1 MPLPQTRTPSRQAP
15 ARIDRGQSSGQ
26 QANAPSNRQARALE
40 AHPVQGRTGGFRS
53 RLHFLGAFVREPF
66 TVGAIWPSSSALAR
80 LVVNSCD
87 VQPGGTV
94 VELGPGTGAFTELM
108 LKRLKRSGR
117 LICVEIN
124 RTNAAVLRR
133 RFPECEIINDSAENL
148 PRYLDRGQANCI
160 ISGLAWGNMLPRLQ
174 NRILAAILRTLAP
187 GGQFVGFAYLHAAWY
202 PTTQRFRRRLRER
215 FARVKTTPVIWR
227 NLPPAF
233 VYQCWR
239 D

>member
-1 MPLPQTRTPSRQAP
+1 M
-15 ARIDRGQSSGQ
+15 
-26 QANAPSNRQARALE
+26 
-40 AHPVQGRTGGFRS
+40 QGRPGGLRS
-53 RLHFLGAFVREPF
+53 RLRFLGAFVREPF
-66 TVGAIWPSSSALAR
+66 TVGAIWPSSKALAR
-80 LVVNSCD
+80 LVVNSCEI
-87 VQPGGTV
+87 QPGGTV
-94 VELGPGTGAFTELM
+94 IELGPGTGAFTELL
-108 LKRLKRSGR
+108 LKRMKRRGR
-117 LICVEIN
+117 FIGVEIN

-133 RFPECEIINDSAENL
+133 RFPECEIIHDSAEYL
-148 PRYLDRGQANCI
+148 PRYVDRGEAHCI

-174 NRILAAILRTLAP
+174 DRILAAILRALAP
-187 GGQFVGFAYLHAAWY
+187 SGQFVGFAYLHAAWY

>member
-1 MPLPQTRTPSRQAP
+1 VLEPRPF
-15 ARIDRGQSSGQ
+15 RGR
-26 QANAPSNRQARALE
+26 P
-40 AHPVQGRTGGFRS
+40 GGFRS
-53 RLHFLGAFVREPF
+53 QLRFLGAFVREPF
-66 TVGAIWPSSSALAR
+66 TVGAIWPSSTRLAR

-87 VQPGGTV
+87 IQSGGTV
-94 VELGPGTGAFTELM
+94 VELGPGTGAFTELV
-108 LKRLKRSGR
+108 LKRMKRLGR
-117 LICVEIN
+117 FIGVEIN

-133 RFPECEIINDSAENL
+133 RFTECEIVNDSAENL
-148 PRYLDRGQANCI
+148 PRYLGRGEANCI

-174 NRILAAILRTLAP
+174 DRILAAILRSLAP
-187 GGQFVGFAYLHAAWY
+187 GGQLVGFGYLHAAWY

>member
-1 MPLPQTRTPSRQAP
+1 MEAGASR
-15 ARIDRGQSSGQ
+15 ARGSG
-26 QANAPSNRQARALE
+26 L
-40 AHPVQGRTGGFRS
+40 RS
-53 RLHFLGAFVREPF
+53 RLRFLSAFVREPF
-66 TVGAIWPSSSALAR
+66 TVGAFWPSSKALAR

-87 VQPGGTV
+87 IQPGGTV
-94 VELGPGTGAFTELM
+94 IELGPGTGAFTELL
-108 LKRLKRSGR
+108 LKRMKRRGR
-117 LICVEIN
+117 FLGVEIN
-124 RTNAAVLRR
+124 PTNAAVLRR
-133 RFPECEIINDSAENL
+133 RFPECEIIHDSAEYL
-148 PRYLDRGQANCI
+148 PRYVDRGEAHCI

-174 NRILAAILRTLAP
+174 DRILAAILRALAP